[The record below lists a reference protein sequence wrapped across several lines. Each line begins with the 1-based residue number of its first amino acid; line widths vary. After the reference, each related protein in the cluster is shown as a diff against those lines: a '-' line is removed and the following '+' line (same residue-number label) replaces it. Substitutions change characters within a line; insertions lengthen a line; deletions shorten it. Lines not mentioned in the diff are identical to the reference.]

1 MLSRLTVFLLAV
13 SLSPPVATVAQVVPV
28 AAPTAPD
35 VTNAGLTTLPLDA
48 ALALAR
54 RHAPAI
60 RAAEAR
66 ALAEAEVADASQAWR
81 SPTVDLSLE
90 NLGPQG
96 LDRDG
101 FVWFTQPLDIGARR
115 STRITAARASH
126 DFLARQV
133 EAARRHVDVAV
144 VDAYLAVVRARR
156 ASELL
161 AAHERSIDEVV
172 RLVERRVGEGV
183 SPEGDL
189 RKLEAERGRTRVARV
204 RLDLEQQHHALT
216 LGFLTGVTDSA
227 LAARVLMPPA
237 PPVTATDIEAA
248 IERRADVLAAAARV
262 DERRTAAAADRA
274 LGSTAIAAMGG
285 YKRTSGFNTGTI
297 GVSIDLPIGLRNAP
311 ARIRAEADVTAAT
324 LELDQARALARV
336 DIEQALLAV
345 RVLTTQ
351 AARVA
356 DDLVTPAE
364 IARRAA
370 QAAFREGTGD
380 ALAVVDADRV
390 YLDTQR
396 EALAL
401 QLDAAA
407 ASIRARL
414 ALGED
419 PVP

>member
-1 MLSRLTVFLLAV
+1 M
-13 SLSPPVATVAQVVPV
+13 
-28 AAPTAPD
+28 
-35 VTNAGLTTLPLDA
+35 
-48 ALALAR
+48 
-54 RHAPAI
+54 
-60 RAAEAR
+60 
-66 ALAEAEVADASQAWR
+66 
-81 SPTVDLSLE
+81 DLSVE
-90 NLGPQG
+90 NLGPQD
-96 LDRDG
+96 LDHDG

-115 STRITAARASH
+115 STRIAAARSSR

-133 EAARRHVDVAV
+133 DAERRV
-144 VDAYLAVVRARR
+144 VDLDLVDTYLGVVRARQ

-161 AAHERSIDEVV
+161 AAHERALDEVV

-183 SPEGDL
+183 AAEGDL
-189 RKLEAERGRTRVARV
+189 RKLEAERGRTRIARV
-204 RLDLEQQHHALT
+204 RLELDQHQHALK
-216 LGFLTGVTDSA
+216 LGFLTGLTDGSIGE
-227 LAARVLMPPA
+227 RVRMPPA
-237 PPVTATDIEAA
+237 PPVAVADIEAA
-248 IERRADVLAAAARV
+248 VERRADVLAAAARV
-262 DERRTAAAADRA
+262 DERRTAAAAERA

-285 YKRTSGFNTGTI
+285 YKRTAGFNTGTA

-311 ARIRAEADVTAAT
+311 ARLRAEADIEAAT
-324 LELDQARALARV
+324 LGLEQARALARL
-336 DIEQALLAV
+336 DIEQALLAA

-351 AARVA
+351 AARVT

-364 IARRAA
+364 IAQRAA
-370 QAAFREGTGD
+370 RAAFREGTGD

-390 YLDTQR
+390 HLDTRR